1 MAEWLGP
8 GVIRVNG
15 KLVAPG
21 DTVTKDM
28 LGEKRYKELDDKGMI
43 GAKAGRPPKS
53 EDK

>member
-8 GVIRVNG
+8 GVIRVDG
-15 KLVAPG
+15 KLVKPG
-21 DTVTKDM
+21 ETVTKDM
-28 LGEKRYKELDDKGMI
+28 LGEKRYKALDDKGMI